1 MRRAAVA
8 FLLLI
13 GCGSAS
19 GTHKL
24 RVDVTELVSRF
35 QRVTVAGTH
44 LIRVRVRNES
54 DQPIEIQSI
63 RLDLATPDLDL
74 SDESL
79 ESFGRTLIPGETGE
93 FNIYIAVS
101 TSPSAFAAAQTHIDS
116 LRLTMGCSA
125 ADGNF
130 IETGTYTL
138 GVEVLGR

>member
-1 MRRAAVA
+1 MTI
-8 FLLLI
+8 LT
-13 GCGSAS
+13 G
-19 GTHKL
+19 
-24 RVDVTELVSRF
+24 E
-35 QRVTVAGTH
+35 
-44 LIRVRVRNES
+44 
-54 DQPIEIQSI
+54 
-63 RLDLATPDLDL
+63 RLDEIPESPAIVALELRDARGLL
-74 SDESL
+74 GDESL